1 MSNQMKHTRGEW
13 FLAQEKP
20 TYAVL
25 CGDPDDPNVVC
36 EVRPNN
42 FMAIQSDTEI
52 EANALLI
59 AAAPDLLNACEIAVS
74 AIESLMDELG
84 GKRAT
89 DWGKV
94 NDAMVALGQAHAKA
108 KGQSK

>member
-1 MSNQMKHTRGEW
+1 MAEQKLIEREW
-13 FLAQEKP
+13 MPIFTPGFDTDILADTTPQQLV
-20 TYAVL
+20 ARVL
-25 CGDPDDPNVVC
+25 AYDRDV
-36 EVRPNN
+36 
-42 FMAIQSDTEI
+42 AT
-52 EANALLI
+52 LI
-59 AAAPDLLNACEIAVS
+59 AAAPGLLNACDLAVS

-94 NDAMVALGQAHAKA
+94 NDAMIALGRARAKA